1 MLYFFVSGSIKPMR
15 DYRSV
20 GEQIL
25 NGIFVAFWLISRPFK
40 WVGVGLYNLAVA
52 VWKNFYMRLVVF
64 LGGLAFAYFL
74 YTVSDFFK

>member
-1 MLYFFVSGSIKPMR
+1 MR

-40 WVGVGLYNLAVA
+40 WVGLGLYKLAVA
-52 VWKNFYMRLVVF
+52 VWKNFYARLVVF

-74 YTVSDFFK
+74 ASLSGLFK